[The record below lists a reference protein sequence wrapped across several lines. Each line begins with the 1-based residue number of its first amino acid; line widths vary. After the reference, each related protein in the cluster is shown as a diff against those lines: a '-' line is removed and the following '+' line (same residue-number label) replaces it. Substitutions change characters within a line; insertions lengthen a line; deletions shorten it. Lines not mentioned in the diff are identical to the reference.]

1 MEGQVWV
8 PVSCLCTLSAPPTRI
23 SGLRFQNLNPGRR
36 KKVGRKDLRLRYEI
50 GWDKPSFTAHHF
62 LQVPWAGLSWVQALL
77 EGLTFLSTPQCATL
91 WPAGVLPHVTAIF
104 LQPISVDPGVLF
116 FPVNYLSAFMWFP
129 SFYLVVPQLLS
140 PVLNFLWNCKHEFV
154 NFLLEF
160 CNC

>member
-1 MEGQVWV
+1 MERQVWV
-8 PVSCLCTLSAPPTRI
+8 PVSCLYTLSALPTRI

-50 GWDKPSFTAHHF
+50 VWDKPSLTAHHF

-77 EGLTFLSTPQCATL
+77 EGLIFLSTPQCATL
-91 WPAGVLPHVTAIF
+91 WPASVLPHVTAIF
-104 LQPISVDPGVLF
+104 LQPISVDPGVLI
-116 FPVNYLSAFMWFP
+116 LS
-129 SFYLVVPQLLS
+129 SELSVCTHVVPQLLS
-140 PVLNFLWNCKHEFV
+140 CGSPAFISSPKLSLKLQTWIC